1 MKVAIQ
7 HTANAGPT
15 RYNAK
20 RRVKTCTKI
29 RTRAIKV
36 ALIVAKYAFLL
47 AVGVVLFKQANAY
60 AYAQRG
66 YEAIGGEGFFLLLPL
81 LWYLITTTIRDTVR
95 DMRKEAEKE

>member
-1 MKVAIQ
+1 MKGAIQ
-7 HTANAGPT
+7 HTANARPT

-20 RRVKTCTKI
+20 RRVKPCTKV
-29 RTRAIKV
+29 RTRAIEV
-36 ALIVAKYAFLL
+36 ALIAAKYAFLL
-47 AVGVVLFKQANAY
+47 AVGIVLFKQANAY

-95 DMRKEAEKE
+95 DIRKEAEKE